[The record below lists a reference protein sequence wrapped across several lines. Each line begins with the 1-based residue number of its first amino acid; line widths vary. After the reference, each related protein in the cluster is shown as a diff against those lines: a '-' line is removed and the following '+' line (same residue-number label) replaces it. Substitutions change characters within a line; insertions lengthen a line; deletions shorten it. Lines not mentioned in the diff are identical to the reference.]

1 MKIIMENNYQNPK
14 DIAVLIK
21 SKLINNPRRSI
32 SRLFT
37 KLRRYQRLLSYGD
50 LYILFLV
57 VSAFIELKMKLDRSQ
72 LLYAYNKSAELKD
85 NSKNTKEADI
95 DQLLKPYKSTEI
107 QYSHR
112 QKTTA
117 NGKADQ
123 FSINNYS
130 QNVYA

>member
-1 MKIIMENNYQNPK
+1 MENNYQSPK
-14 DIAVLIK
+14 DITVLIRSQLMSSHK
-21 SKLINNPRRSI
+21 RSI
-32 SRLFT
+32 SRLFS
-37 KLRRYQRLLSYGD
+37 KLRNYQRLSNYGD
-50 LYILFLV
+50 LYIFFLI
-57 VSAFIELKMKLDRSQ
+57 VSAFIELKMKLNRSQ

-95 DQLLKPYKSTEI
+95 DQLLKPYKSIEI
-107 QYSHR
+107 QYSRR

>member
-1 MKIIMENNYQNPK
+1 METEYQNPK

-21 SKLINNPRRSI
+21 SQLINNPKRSI

-37 KLRRYQRLLSYGD
+37 KLRNYQRLSSYGD
-50 LYILFLV
+50 LYILFLI
-57 VSAFIELKMKLDRSQ
+57 VSTFTELKMKLDRSQ

-85 NSKNTKEADI
+85 NSKEVKQADI
-95 DQLLKPYKSTEI
+95 DGLLKPNESIGIYNSR
-107 QYSHR
+107 R
-112 QKTTA
+112 QNTTA
-117 NGKADQ
+117 NRKVDQ

>member
-1 MKIIMENNYQNPK
+1 MENNYQSPK
-14 DIAVLIK
+14 DITVLIRSQLMSSHK
-21 SKLINNPRRSI
+21 RSI

-37 KLRRYQRLLSYGD
+37 KLRNYQRLSNYGD
-50 LYILFLV
+50 LYIFFLI

-95 DQLLKPYKSTEI
+95 DQLLKPYKSIEI
-107 QYSHR
+107 QYSRR
-112 QKTTA
+112 QKTAT
-117 NGKADQ
+117 NRKAAQ

>member
-1 MKIIMENNYQNPK
+1 MENNYQNPK
-14 DIAVLIK
+14 DTVVLIK
-21 SKLINNPRRSI
+21 GQLMNNPKRSI

-37 KLRRYQRLLSYGD
+37 KLRGYQRLSNYGD
-50 LYILFLV
+50 LYILFLI
-57 VSAFIELKMKLDRSQ
+57 VSAFTELKMKLERNQ

-117 NGKADQ
+117 NGKVDQ